1 MTQQST
7 YRVKLVAND
16 KIIEYLKSKD
26 TVFEMLFN
34 KYGYARLERNAN
46 IFESIVSNIIGQQ
59 LSNKVKQVIYN
70 RFISLVKTVTPENI
84 LNTDK
89 ELIRQC
95 GISYS
100 KISYIKELSENV
112 LSGKYDFN
120 NLNKLNDEDLIKEL
134 CKIKGVGKWT
144 AEMLALF
151 SLGRENIIS
160 YDDVA
165 LRNGIIKAKG
175 YKSLSKQRFEQ
186 LKKKYSPYCSYA
198 SLYFYAHN
206 DNELRW
212 K

>member
-1 MTQQST
+1 MTQLST
-7 YRVKLVAND
+7 YKVKLIAND
-16 KIIEYLKSKD
+16 QIIEYLKSKD
-26 TVFEMLFN
+26 SVFEMLFD
-34 KYGYARLERNAN
+34 KYGYARLERESD

-70 RFISLVKTVTPENI
+70 RFLNLVKTVTPESI
-84 LNTDK
+84 LNIDT

-100 KISYIKELSENV
+100 KISYIKELSENI
-112 LSGKYDFN
+112 LNNNYNFN
-120 NLNKLNDEDLIKEL
+120 NLDKLNDDDLIKEL

-151 SLGRENIIS
+151 SFGRENIIS

-175 YKSLSKQRFEQ
+175 YKSLTKQRFEQ
-186 LKKKYSPYCSYA
+186 LRKKYSPYCSYA
-198 SLYFYAHN
+198 SLYYYAHN
-206 DNELRW
+206 DDELRW